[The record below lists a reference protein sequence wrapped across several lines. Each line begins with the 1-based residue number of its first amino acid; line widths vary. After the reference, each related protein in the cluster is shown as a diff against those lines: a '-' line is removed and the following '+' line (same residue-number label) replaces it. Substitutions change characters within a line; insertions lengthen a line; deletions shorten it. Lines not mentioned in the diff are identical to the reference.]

1 MSDTLTNEQRVRLAF
16 PPPPSAHARM
26 AQAIVNAYANSDPVS
41 VNGYIVQLLA
51 PGIANVTDNGVTLLV
66 QDGYCAHCRTNGDGE
81 ALCRHKEALFEAER
95 GDAQD
100 QYETYR
106 DALDVGIQ

>member
-1 MSDTLTNEQRVRLAF
+1 
-16 PPPPSAHARM
+16 M
-26 AQAIVNAYANSDPVS
+26 AQAIVNTYANSQPVS

-81 ALCRHKEALFEAER
+81 ALCRHKEALFEAE
-95 GDAQD
+95 GGAQD
-100 QYETYR
+100 QYETYA
-106 DALDVGIQ
+106 DALEVGIQ